1 MLEPRRPGGTI
12 DDVIACVCGSRNER
26 RRPTAPYPPGH
37 PRRARLRR
45 LLQDLGAASVRVT
58 FESRGG
64 RYRLLGYRTAPV
76 RHRLDERATQE
87 LRAFA
92 IAQIRQALPGGPDQ
106 DGKRGRFS
114 WALGQ
119 DRGEIG
125 Y

>member
-1 MLEPRRPGGTI
+1 MFWYSLGLH
-12 DDVIACVCGSRNER
+12 
-26 RRPTAPYPPGH
+26 GH

-45 LLQDLGAASVRVT
+45 LLQDQDLGGASVRVT

-76 RHRLDERATQE
+76 RHRLDGRATQE

-92 IAQIRQALPGGPDQ
+92 IALIRQALPGAPDQ

-114 WALGQ
+114 WALGRG
-119 DRGEIG
+119 RGEIG